1 MTQQIIV
8 IGGGPGGS
16 TAATLLAR
24 QGFSVTLF
32 EREVFPREHVGE
44 SLLPASIPILE
55 TLGVIDEIE
64 AAGFTPKYG
73 ATMVWGRDPE
83 PWSWHFAET
92 NASYPHAYQ
101 VWRPTFDQMLLDNA
115 ERSGVSVRQ
124 GCRVVD
130 AAVETDQPPTVT
142 IESSDTSRETHRADW
157 IVDASGQNGFLAR
170 RLDLRTHD
178 EFFRNLAVYSY
189 YRGADRLPEPDAGNI
204 FIEAYEHGWSWAIP
218 LPDDVMSV
226 GVVVD
231 AAWGGSQLTDQ
242 PTEEFYRQQLAMTG
256 RTAAMLSE
264 AEIIDEPRVI
274 RDWSYT
280 SQRLVGDGYI
290 LIGDAAC
297 FIDPLFSSGVHLA
310 LSSAVL
316 ASAYVTSALR
326 DPDMREPAAEVYTQL
341 YMQQYHQFRE
351 MAALFYASN
360 RTSDS
365 YFWEARRITQTTDD
379 VSPREAF
386 IAAVAGQPP
395 QGYERVVLEKGEAPS
410 DFVEG
415 VAAVESERAR
425 RDTEMSRLID
435 SAWPNRSPM
444 LDAVPTLAEGISL
457 ARKPVV
463 GDGQFEW
470 GAVMSSPARPQG
482 APISMLVAAL
492 ASRIDG
498 RRPVRSLLD
507 DLFEG
512 VSQQQQAQLLPGL
525 LTALRVLYVDGMIAS
540 WKHPQSSP
548 IPFSPREAGGDAE
561 GRGGRPER

>member
-1 MTQQIIV
+1 MADSIIV

-24 QGFSVTLF
+24 QGFDVTLF

-92 NASYPHAYQ
+92 NATYPHAYQ

-115 ERSGVSVRQ
+115 GRNGVSVRQ

-130 AAVETDQPPTVT
+130 AAVETDESPNVT
-142 IESSDTSRETHRADW
+142 IESSEGTRETHRVDW

-226 GVVVD
+226 GLVVD

-242 PTEEFYRQQLAMTG
+242 PTEEFYREQLAMTG

-280 SQRLVGDGYI
+280 AQRLVGDGYI
-290 LIGDAAC
+290 LVGDAAC

-326 DPDMREPAAEVYTQL
+326 DPEMREPAAEVYTQL

-435 SAWPNRSPM
+435 SAWPNLSPM

-525 LTALRVLYVDGMIAS
+525 LTALRVLYVDGMIAH
-540 WKHPQSSP
+540 WRTESP
-548 IPFSPREAGGDAE
+548 LPE
-561 GRGGRPER
+561 GEG

>member
-1 MTQQIIV
+1 MPDSVIV

-24 QGFSVTLF
+24 QGFEVTLF

-55 TLGVIDEIE
+55 TLGIIDEIE

-101 VWRPTFDQMLLDNA
+101 VWRPTFDQMLLRNA
-115 ERSGVSVRQ
+115 GRSGVDVRE
-124 GCRVVD
+124 GWRVTDVAFD
-130 AAVETDQPPTVT
+130 GDRPTALTVESPGGHSQRFAP
-142 IESSDTSRETHRADW
+142 DW
-157 IVDASGQNGFLAR
+157 IVDASGQTGFIAR
-170 RLDLRTHD
+170 RLETREHD
-178 EFFRNLAVYSY
+178 DFFRNLAVYSY
-189 YRGADRLPEPDAGNI
+189 YLGAQRLPEPDAGNI

-231 AAWGGSQLTDQ
+231 AAWGGAQLSDAG
-242 PTEEFYRQQLAMTG
+242 TESFYAEQLGMT
-256 RTAAMLSE
+256 RKTSAMLTG
-264 AEIIDEPRVI
+264 AAPIDEPRVI

-290 LIGDAAC
+290 LVGDAAC

-310 LSSAVL
+310 LSSALL

-326 DPDMREPAAEVYTQL
+326 DPEMREPAAEVYTQL

-365 YFWEARRITQTTDD
+365 YFWEARRIVHGADD

-395 QGYERVVLEKGEAPS
+395 QGYERVVLEKGEAPP
-410 DFVEG
+410 DFVDG
-415 VAAVESERAR
+415 VAAVERERQR
-425 RDTEMSRLID
+425 RDTEMARLID
-435 SAWPNRSPM
+435 AAWPNRSPM
-444 LDAVPTLAEGISL
+444 LDAVPTLADGVRIE
-457 ARKPVV
+457 RKPVI
-463 GDGQFEW
+463 GEGQFEW
-470 GAVMSSPARPQG
+470 GAVISSSSRPQG
-482 APISMLVAAL
+482 APISTLIAAL
-492 ASRIDG
+492 AARIDG
-498 RRPVRSLLD
+498 RRPVRALLD
-507 DLFEG
+507 ELLEG
-512 VSQQQQAQLLPGL
+512 VSEQQQVQLLPGL
-525 LTALRVLYVDGMIAS
+525 LAALRVLYVDGMISA
-540 WKHPQSSP
+540 W
-548 IPFSPREAGGDAE
+548 RM
-561 GRGGRPER
+561 

>member
-1 MTQQIIV
+1 MTQRIVV

-55 TLGVIDEIE
+55 TLGVIEEIE

-73 ATMVWGRDPE
+73 ATMVWGRDLE

-92 NASYPHAYQ
+92 NATYPHAYQ
-101 VWRPTFDQMLLDNA
+101 VWRPTFDQMLLRNA
-115 ERSGVSVRQ
+115 ERNGVDVRQ
-124 GCRVVD
+124 GCRVVEAD
-130 AAVETDQPPTVT
+130 VEPASLPKVT
-142 IESSDTSRETHRADW
+142 IESADGVREELEADW
-157 IVDASGQNGFLAR
+157 IVDASGQNGFLAT
-170 RLDLRTHD
+170 RLNLRTND

-189 YRGADRLPEPDAGNI
+189 FHGAERLPEPDTGNI

-218 LPDDVMSV
+218 LPDDVMSI

-231 AAWGGSQLTDQ
+231 AAWGGSQLGERSAPD
-242 PTEEFYRQQLAMTG
+242 FYRDQLSMTD
-256 RTAAMLSE
+256 RTAGMLE
-264 AEIIDEPRVI
+264 QADLIDEPRVI

-290 LIGDAAC
+290 LVGDAAC

-326 DPDMREPAAEVYTQL
+326 DPEMREPAAEVYTQL

-365 YFWEARRITQTTDD
+365 YFWEARRITQTSDD

-395 QGYERVVLEKGEAPS
+395 QGYERVVLERGEAPP

-415 VAAVESERAR
+415 VAAVETERQR
-425 RDTEMSRLID
+425 RDSEMARLID
-435 SAWPNRSPM
+435 SAWADRSPI
-444 LDAVPTLAEGISL
+444 LDAVPRLAEGVML
-457 ARKPVV
+457 ARKPIV

-470 GAVMSSPARPQG
+470 GAVISSPTRPQG
-482 APISMLVAAL
+482 APISMLIAAL
-492 ASRIDG
+492 ATRIDG
-498 RRPVRSLLD
+498 QHSVRSLLD
-507 DLFEG
+507 DLLDG
-512 VSQQQQAQLLPGL
+512 VDQRQRAELLPGL
-525 LTALRVLYVDGMIAS
+525 LTALRVLYVDGMIAH
-540 WKHPQSSP
+540 W
-548 IPFSPREAGGDAE
+548 EM
-561 GRGGRPER
+561 

>member
-1 MTQQIIV
+1 MTNPIIV

-24 QGFSVTLF
+24 QGFHVTLF

-115 ERSGVSVRQ
+115 QRNGVNVHQ
-124 GCRVVD
+124 GSRVID
-130 AAVETDQPPTVT
+130 ASVETGAPPTVT
-142 IESSDTSRETHRADW
+142 VESADGNRETHQADW

-189 YRGADRLPEPDAGNI
+189 YRGAQRLPEPDTGNI

-218 LPDDVMSV
+218 LADDVMSV
-226 GVVVD
+226 GLVVD
-231 AAWGGSQLTDQ
+231 AAWGGTRLTEQ
-242 PTEEFYRQQLAMTG
+242 TTEKFYQEQLAMTG
-256 RTAAMLSE
+256 RTASML
-264 AEIIDEPRVI
+264 AGAQIIDQPRVI

-280 SQRLVGDGYI
+280 AQRLVGDGYI
-290 LIGDAAC
+290 LVGDAAC

-316 ASAYVTSALR
+316 ASAYVTSALQ

-365 YFWEARRITQTTDD
+365 YFWEARRITQSTDD

-395 QGYERVVLEKGEAPS
+395 QGYERVVLEKGEAPA

-415 VAAVESERAR
+415 VAAVETERTQ
-425 RDTEMSRLID
+425 RDAEMARLID
-435 SAWPNRSPM
+435 AAWPNRSPM
-444 LDAVPTLAEGISL
+444 LDAVPTLATGVTL
-457 ARKPVV
+457 VRKPVI
-463 GDGQFEW
+463 GDGRFEW
-470 GAVMSSPARPQG
+470 GAVISSASRPQG

-492 ASRIDG
+492 ATRIDG
-498 RRPVRSLLD
+498 QRTVRTLLN

-512 VSQQQQAQLLPGL
+512 VAEQQQAQLLPGL
-525 LTALRVLYVDGMIAS
+525 LTALRVLYVDGMIAH
-540 WKHPQSSP
+540 WRTEPP
-548 IPFSPREAGGDAE
+548 LPLETCP
-561 GRGGRPER
+561 

>member
-1 MTQQIIV
+1 MTHRIVV

-24 QGFSVTLF
+24 QGFDVTLF
-32 EREVFPREHVGE
+32 EREIFPREHVGE

-55 TLGVIDEIE
+55 NLGVIEEIE

-73 ATMVWGRDPE
+73 ATMVWGKNPE

-101 VWRPTFDQMLLDNA
+101 VWRPTFDQMLLRNA
-115 ERSGVSVRQ
+115 KRSGVAVHEGS
-124 GCRVVD
+124 RVVD
-130 AAVETDQPPTVT
+130 VNLDDSDRSSLAVE
-142 IESSDTSRETHRADW
+142 SASGETQMHEADW
-157 IVDASGQNGFLAR
+157 IVDASGQYGFLAT
-170 RLDLRTHD
+170 RLDLRTND

-189 YRGADRLPEPDAGNI
+189 FRGAERLPEPDAGNI

-231 AAWGGSQLTDQ
+231 AAWGASRLAGQSPED
-242 PTEEFYRQQLAMTG
+242 FYRGQLSLTG
-256 RTAAMLSE
+256 RTAAMLAD
-264 AEIIDEPRVI
+264 AELIDDARVI

-280 SQRLVGDGYI
+280 SQRLVGDRFI
-290 LIGDAAC
+290 LVGDAAC

-310 LSSAVL
+310 MSSAVL
-316 ASAYVTSALR
+316 AAAYVTSALR
-326 DPDMREPAAEVYTQL
+326 DPEMQEPAAEVYTQL

-365 YFWEARRITQTTDD
+365 YFWEARRLTQTSDD

-395 QGYERVVLEKGEAPS
+395 QGYERVVLERGEAPA
-410 DFVEG
+410 DFVQG
-415 VAAVESERAR
+415 VAAVESERER
-425 RDTEMSRLID
+425 RDAEMARLID
-435 SAWPNRSPM
+435 AAWPDRSPM
-444 LDAVPTLAEGISL
+444 LNAVPTLAAGVQL
-457 ARKPVV
+457 ARKPVI

-470 GAVMSSPARPQG
+470 GAVMTSPSRPQG
-482 APISMLVAAL
+482 APISMVVAAL
-492 ASRIDG
+492 ATRIDG
-498 RRPVRSLLD
+498 QGTVRALLN

-512 VSQQQQAQLLPGL
+512 VPQQQQTQLLPGL

-540 WKHPQSSP
+540 WSTAQNPPS
-548 IPFSPREAGGDAE
+548 PFSPREAGGDAE
-561 GRGGRPER
+561 SLPPA

>member
-1 MTQQIIV
+1 MTEGNEHEAAIIV

-16 TAATLLAR
+16 TVATLLAR
-24 QGFSVTLF
+24 QGFRVVLF
-32 EREVFPREHVGE
+32 ERAVFPREHVGE

-55 TLGVIDEIE
+55 TLGVIDEVE

-92 NASYPHAYQ
+92 NARYPHAYQ
-101 VWRPTFDQMLLDNA
+101 VWRPTFDHILLRNA
-115 ERSGVSVRQ
+115 ARSGVDVRE
-124 GCRVVD
+124 GWRVLD
-130 AAVETDQPPTVT
+130 ASLDGELAEVTVQRPDGGT
-142 IESSDTSRETHRADW
+142 ERFRADW
-157 IVDASGQNGFLAR
+157 IVDASGQAGLLAR
-170 RLDLRTHD
+170 RLALRTHD

-189 YRGADRLPEPDAGNI
+189 YRGAERLPEPDAGNI

-231 AAWGGSQLTDQ
+231 AAWGGAQLM
-242 PTEEFYRQQLAMTG
+242 ERSAAEFYRDQLAQTG
-256 RTAAMLSE
+256 RTASLLAA
-264 AEIIDEPRVI
+264 AELLNEPRVI

-280 SQRLVGDGYI
+280 AQRLVGDRYI
-290 LIGDAAC
+290 LVGDAAC

-310 LSSAVL
+310 MSSAVL

-326 DPDMREPAAEVYTQL
+326 EPDLHEPAAAVYTQL

-365 YFWEARRITQTTDD
+365 YFWEARRITQIADD

-395 QGYERVVLEKGEAPS
+395 QGYERVVLERGEAPA

-415 VAAVESERAR
+415 VAAVEAERSAR
-425 RDTEMSRLID
+425 DAEMARLID

-444 LDAVPTLAEGISL
+444 LDAVPTLADGVQL
-457 ARKPVV
+457 ARKPVI
-463 GDGQFEW
+463 GDDQFEW
-470 GAVMSSPARPQG
+470 GAVISSPTRPQG
-482 APISMLVAAL
+482 APISMVVAAL
-492 ASRIDG
+492 AARIDG
-498 RRPVRSLLD
+498 RSTVRALLD
-507 DLFEG
+507 NLLEG
-512 VSQQQQAQLLPGL
+512 VPEQQRMQLLPGL
-525 LTALRVLYVDGMIAS
+525 LTALRVLYVDGMIAH
-540 WKHPQSSP
+540 W
-548 IPFSPREAGGDAE
+548 RV
-561 GRGGRPER
+561 

>member
-1 MTQQIIV
+1 MTHKIIV

-16 TAATLLAR
+16 TAATLIAR
-24 QGFSVTLF
+24 QGFNVTLF
-32 EREVFPREHVGE
+32 EREIFPREHVGE

-55 TLGVIDEIE
+55 TLGVIDEIK

-92 NASYPHAYQ
+92 NATYPHAYQ
-101 VWRPTFDQMLLDNA
+101 VWRPTFDQLLLENA
-115 ERSGVSVRQ
+115 ERSGVDVRQ

-130 AAVETDQPPTVT
+130 VSLDTDAASSVTVESATGDQEVF
-142 IESSDTSRETHRADW
+142 EADW

-189 YRGADRLPEPDAGNI
+189 YRGVQRLPEPDTGNI

-231 AAWGGSQLTDQ
+231 AAWAGAQLSERPPD
-242 PTEEFYRQQLAMTG
+242 EFYRQQLSMTT
-256 RTAAMLSE
+256 RTASMLETGALLE
-264 AEIIDEPRVI
+264 APRII

-280 SQRLVGDGYI
+280 SQRLVGDGFI

-365 YFWEARRITQTTDD
+365 YFWEARRITQSSGD

-415 VAAVESERAR
+415 VAAVEAARAR
-425 RDTEMSRLID
+425 RDTEMAKLID

-444 LDAVPTLAEGISL
+444 LNAVPTLANGVEL
-457 ARKPVV
+457 ARKPVI

-470 GAVMSSPARPQG
+470 GAVISSPSRPHG
-482 APISMLVAAL
+482 APISLVVAAL

-498 RRPVRSLLD
+498 RSTVSALLNDLLD
-507 DLFEG
+507 G
-512 VSQQQQAQLLPGL
+512 VEEQQQVQLLPGL
-525 LTALRVLYVDGMIAS
+525 LAALRVLYVDGMIS
-540 WKHPQSSP
+540 HW
-548 IPFSPREAGGDAE
+548 RT
-561 GRGGRPER
+561 

>member
-1 MTQQIIV
+1 MTHQIIV

-24 QGFSVTLF
+24 QGFHVTLF

-55 TLGVIDEIE
+55 TLGVIDEIK

-92 NASYPHAYQ
+92 NATYPHAYQ
-101 VWRPTFDQMLLDNA
+101 VSRPTFDQMLLRNA
-115 ERSGVSVRQ
+115 ARIGVDVHE
-124 GCRVVD
+124 GNRVVD
-130 AAVETDQPPTVT
+130 ISFDASGLSTVT
-142 IESSDTSRETHRADW
+142 VEAASGDTRNVQADW
-157 IVDASGQNGFLAR
+157 VVDASGQNGFLAR
-170 RLDLRTHD
+170 RLNLRTHD
-178 EFFRNLAVYSY
+178 DFFRNLAVYSY
-189 YRGADRLPEPDAGNI
+189 FRGADRLPEPDAGNI
-204 FIEAYEHGWSWAIP
+204 FIEAFEHGWSWAIP

-231 AAWGGSQLTDQ
+231 AAWGGTQLTDQ
-242 PTEEFYRQQLAMTG
+242 PIEGFYREQLAMTG
-256 RTAAMLSE
+256 RTAAMLSG

-280 SQRLVGDGYI
+280 AQRLVGDGYI
-290 LIGDAAC
+290 LVGDAAC

-365 YFWEARRITQTTDD
+365 YFWEARRITQTSDD

-395 QGYERVVLEKGEAPS
+395 QGYERVVLEKGEAPT

-415 VAAVESERAR
+415 VATVEAERAR
-425 RDTEMSRLID
+425 RDTEMARLID
-435 SAWPNRSPM
+435 SAWPDRSPM
-444 LDAVPTLAEGISL
+444 LNAVPTLADGVTL
-457 ARKPVV
+457 ARKPVI

-470 GAVMSSPARPQG
+470 GAVIASTARPQG

-492 ASRIDG
+492 ATRIDG
-498 RRPVRSLLD
+498 QRTVRSLLD
-507 DLFEG
+507 DLFTG
-512 VSQQQQAQLLPGL
+512 VSRQQQGQLLPGL
-525 LTALRVLYVDGMIAS
+525 LTALRVLYVDGMIAH
-540 WKHPQSSP
+540 W
-548 IPFSPREAGGDAE
+548 RL
-561 GRGGRPER
+561 

>member
-1 MTQQIIV
+1 MADEPGASIIV

-24 QGFSVTLF
+24 QGFDVTLF

-55 TLGVIDEIE
+55 TLGVIDEVE

-101 VWRPTFDQMLLDNA
+101 VWRPTFDQMLLRNA
-115 ERSGVSVRQ
+115 ERNGVSVHE

-130 AAVETDQPPTVT
+130 VGLGQDASTSVTVESTDG
-142 IESSDTSRETHRADW
+142 ESQTFECDW
-157 IVDASGQNGFLAR
+157 IVDASGQNGFLSR
-170 RLDLRTHD
+170 RLDLRVND

-189 YRGADRLPEPDAGNI
+189 FRGAERLPEPDAGNI

-218 LPDDVMSV
+218 LPDDIMSV

-231 AAWGGSQLTDQ
+231 SAWGGAKLTDM
-242 PTEEFYRQQLAMTG
+242 PTEGFYRRQLSLTG
-256 RTAAMLSE
+256 RTAEMLGR
-264 AEIIDEPRVI
+264 AEMIDEPRII

-290 LIGDAAC
+290 LVGDAAC

-326 DPDMREPAAEVYTQL
+326 EPEMREPAAEVYTQL

-365 YFWEARRITQTTDD
+365 YFWEARRIVNTSDD

-395 QGYERVVLEKGEAPS
+395 QGYERVVLERGEAPA

-415 VAAVESERAR
+415 VAEVEQERAR
-425 RDTEMSRLID
+425 RDDEMAGIID
-435 SAWPNRSPM
+435 AAWPDRSPM
-444 LDAVPTLAEGISL
+444 LDAVPTLAAGVSL
-457 ARKPVV
+457 ARKPVI

-470 GAVMSSPARPQG
+470 GAVISSPTRPQG
-482 APISMLVAAL
+482 APISMLIAAL
-492 ASRIDG
+492 ATRIDG
-498 RRPVRSLLD
+498 ERTVRALIDDLLD
-507 DLFEG
+507 G
-512 VSQQQQAQLLPGL
+512 VPEQQQAQLRPGL
-525 LTALRVLYVDGMIAS
+525 LTALRVLYVDGMIAH
-540 WKHPQSSP
+540 W
-548 IPFSPREAGGDAE
+548 RT
-561 GRGGRPER
+561 

>member
-1 MTQQIIV
+1 MAEASDASIIV

-24 QGFSVTLF
+24 QGFDVTLF

-92 NASYPHAYQ
+92 NATYPHAYQ

-115 ERSGVSVRQ
+115 ARNGVNVHQ
-124 GCRVVD
+124 GARVID
-130 AAVETDQPPTVT
+130 ATIETDEATSVTV
-142 IESSDTSRETHRADW
+142 ESANGIQETHQADW

-189 YRGADRLPEPDAGNI
+189 YRGAQRLPEPDTGNI

-231 AAWGGSQLTDQ
+231 AAWGGSQLADE
-242 PTEEFYRQQLAMTG
+242 PIENFYRGQLAMTD
-256 RTAAMLSE
+256 RTASMLAD
-264 AEIIDEPRVI
+264 AELIDDARVI

-280 SQRLVGDGYI
+280 AQRLVGDRYI
-290 LIGDAAC
+290 LVGDAAC

-395 QGYERVVLEKGEAPS
+395 QGYERVVLEKGEAPA

-415 VAAVESERAR
+415 VAAVESAR
-425 RDTEMSRLID
+425 SERDTEMARLID
-435 SAWPNRSPM
+435 AAWPNRSPM
-444 LDAVPTLAEGISL
+444 LDAVPTLSSGVTL
-457 ARKPVV
+457 ARKPVI

-470 GAVMSSPARPQG
+470 GAVISSPSRPQG
-482 APISMLVAAL
+482 APISMVVAAL
-492 ASRIDG
+492 ATRIDG
-498 RRPVRSLLD
+498 QRPVRALLA

-512 VSQQQQAQLLPGL
+512 VSEQQQAQLLPGL
-525 LTALRVLYVDGMIAS
+525 LTALRVLYVDGMIAH
-540 WKHPQSSP
+540 WKT
-548 IPFSPREAGGDAE
+548 
-561 GRGGRPER
+561 

>member
-1 MTQQIIV
+1 MSDSIIV

-24 QGFSVTLF
+24 QGFDVTLF
-32 EREVFPREHVGE
+32 ERELFPREHVGE

-101 VWRPTFDQMLLDNA
+101 VWRPTFDHMLLRSA
-115 ERSGVSVRQ
+115 ERNGVSVHQ
-124 GCRVVD
+124 GSRVVD
-130 AAVETDQPPTVT
+130 VSLNESDAKSVTVESASGEPQ
-142 IESSDTSRETHRADW
+142 THAADW

-170 RLDLRTHD
+170 RLDLRVND

-189 YRGADRLPEPDAGNI
+189 FRGADRLPEPDAGNI

-218 LPDDVMSV
+218 LPDDIMSV

-231 AAWGGSQLTDQ
+231 AAWGGAELSDA
-242 PTEEFYRQQLAMTG
+242 PTEDFYRRQLAMTQ
-256 RTAAMLSE
+256 RTAEMLKP
-264 AEIIDEPRVI
+264 AEIIDAPRVI

-290 LIGDAAC
+290 LVGDAAC

-326 DPDMREPAAEVYTQL
+326 DPDMREPAAAVYTQL

-351 MAALFYASN
+351 MAALFYAST

-365 YFWEARRITQTTDD
+365 YFWEARRITQNSDN

-395 QGYERVVLEKGEAPS
+395 QGYERVVLERGEAPP

-415 VAAVESERAR
+415 VAAVETERAE
-425 RDTEMSRLID
+425 RDARMAKLID
-435 SAWPNRSPM
+435 SAWPDRSPM
-444 LDAVPTLAEGISL
+444 LDAVPTLASGVTL
-457 ARKPVV
+457 ARKPVI

-470 GAVMSSPARPQG
+470 GAVISSPARPQG
-482 APISMLVAAL
+482 APISMLIAAL
-492 ASRIDG
+492 ATRIDG
-498 RRPVRSLLD
+498 QRPVRDLVNDLL
-507 DLFEG
+507 EG
-512 VSQQQQAQLLPGL
+512 VEPRQRAQLLPGL
-525 LTALRVLYVDGMIAS
+525 LTALRVLYVDGMIAH
-540 WKHPQSSP
+540 WGTEFPP
-548 IPFSPREAGGDAE
+548 P
-561 GRGGRPER
+561 

>member
-1 MTQQIIV
+1 MAESSNASIAV

-24 QGFSVTLF
+24 QGFEVTLF

-55 TLGVIDEIE
+55 TLGVIEEIE
-64 AAGFTPKYG
+64 DAGFTPKYG

-101 VWRPTFDQMLLDNA
+101 VWRPTFDQMLLRNA
-115 ERSGVSVRQ
+115 ERNGVDVRE
-124 GCRVVD
+124 GWRAVDISFDRGRPTALTVESTDRV
-130 AAVETDQPPTVT
+130 A
-142 IESSDTSRETHRADW
+142 REFTPDW

-170 RLDLRTHD
+170 RLDLRVND
-178 EFFRNLAVYSY
+178 DFFRNLAVYSY
-189 YRGADRLPEPDAGNI
+189 YRGAQRLPEPDTGNI

-218 LPDDVMSV
+218 LPDDIMSV

-231 AAWGGSQLTDQ
+231 AAWGGTRLAELT
-242 PTEEFYRQQLAMTG
+242 TEEFYRDQLAITG
-256 RTAAMLSE
+256 KTAEMLSA
-264 AEIIDEPRVI
+264 AEPIEEPRII

-290 LIGDAAC
+290 LVGDAAC

-310 LSSAVL
+310 LSSALL

-365 YFWEARRITQTTDD
+365 YFWEARRITQTSDE

-395 QGYERVVLEKGEAPS
+395 QGYERVVLERGEAPL

-415 VAAVESERAR
+415 VAAVEQEREH
-425 RDTEMSRLID
+425 RDTEMARLID
-435 SAWPNRSPM
+435 AAWPDRSPM
-444 LDAVPTLAEGISL
+444 LDAVPVLADGVTL
-457 ARKPVV
+457 ARKPVI

-470 GAVMSSPARPQG
+470 GAVISSSSRPQG
-482 APISMLVAAL
+482 APISTLIAAL

-498 RRPVRSLLD
+498 SRPVRDLLD
-507 DLFEG
+507 DLLEG
-512 VSQQQQAQLLPGL
+512 VDPQQRAQLLPGL
-525 LTALRVLYVDGMIAS
+525 LAALRVLYVDGMIARWRES
-540 WKHPQSSP
+540 PLPSPQ
-548 IPFSPREAGGDAE
+548 AGGDV
-561 GRGGRPER
+561 P

>member
-1 MTQQIIV
+1 MSNDRAQSIIV

-24 QGFSVTLF
+24 QGFDVTLF
-32 EREVFPREHVGE
+32 ERDVFPREHVGE

-55 TLGVIDEIE
+55 TLGVIDEIK

-92 NASYPHAYQ
+92 NATYPHAYQ

-115 ERSGVSVRQ
+115 QRNGVNVHQ
-124 GCRVVD
+124 GRRVVD
-130 AAVETDQPPTVT
+130 AVVETGEAPSVTVET
-142 IESSDTSRETHRADW
+142 ADGIRETHQADW

-170 RLDLRTHD
+170 RLDLRRHD

-189 YRGADRLPEPDAGNI
+189 YRGAERLPEPDAGNI

-231 AAWGGSQLTDQ
+231 AAWGGSQLTEQRTD
-242 PTEEFYRQQLAMTG
+242 EFYREQLGMTA
-256 RTAAMLSE
+256 RTSSMLAG
-264 AEIIDEPRVI
+264 AEMTDDPRVI

-290 LIGDAAC
+290 LVGDAAC

-326 DPDMREPAAEVYTQL
+326 DPEMREPAAEVYTQL

-365 YFWEARRITQTTDD
+365 YFWEARRITQSSDD

-395 QGYERVVLEKGEAPS
+395 QGYERVVLEKGEAPP
-410 DFVEG
+410 DFVKG
-415 VAAVESERAR
+415 VAAVETERNQ
-425 RDTEMSRLID
+425 RDAEMARLID
-435 SAWPNRSPM
+435 TARPGRSPM
-444 LDAVPTLAEGISL
+444 LDAVPVLADGVEL
-457 ARKPVV
+457 ARKPVI

-470 GAVMSSPARPQG
+470 GAVISSPSRPQG

-492 ASRIDG
+492 ATRIDG
-498 RRPVRSLLD
+498 QRTVRSLLD

-512 VSQQQQAQLLPGL
+512 VSQQQQTQLLAGL
-525 LTALRVLYVDGMIAS
+525 LTALRVLYVDGMIAHWRTES
-540 WKHPQSSP
+540 PFPQ
-548 IPFSPREAGGDAE
+548 GE
-561 GRGGRPER
+561 GLG

>member
-1 MTQQIIV
+1 MSNDRVQSIIV

-24 QGFSVTLF
+24 QGFDVTLF

-55 TLGVIDEIE
+55 TLGVIDEIK

-101 VWRPTFDQMLLDNA
+101 VWRPTFDQILLRNA
-115 ERSGVSVRQ
+115 AANGVDVHEGS
-124 GCRVVD
+124 RVVD
-130 AAVETDQPPTVT
+130 VSFESNQLSSVTV
-142 IESSDTSRETHRADW
+142 ESSSVDSATYQATYHADW

-189 YRGADRLPEPDAGNI
+189 YRGVERLPEPDTGNI

-226 GVVVD
+226 GVVID
-231 AAWGGSQLTDQ
+231 AAWGGSQLAERPVEDFFR
-242 PTEEFYRQQLAMTG
+242 EQLAMTD
-256 RTAAMLSE
+256 RTAGMLESGNLLE
-264 AEIIDEPRVI
+264 APRVI

-290 LIGDAAC
+290 LVGDAAC

-326 DPDMREPAAEVYTQL
+326 DPEMREPAAEVYTQL

-365 YFWEARRITQTTDD
+365 YFWEARRITQSAND

-395 QGYERVVLEKGEAPS
+395 QGYERVVLEKGEAPP

-415 VAAVESERAR
+415 VAAVESARAR
-425 RDTEMSRLID
+425 RDQEMARLID
-435 SAWPNRSPM
+435 SAWANRSPM
-444 LDAVPTLAEGISL
+444 LDSVPTLANGVEL
-457 ARKPVV
+457 ARKPIV

-470 GAVMSSPARPQG
+470 GAVISSPSRPHG

-498 RRPVRSLLD
+498 TSTVRALLD
-507 DLFEG
+507 DLLQG
-512 VSQQQQAQLLPGL
+512 VEEQQRIQLLPGL
-525 LTALRVLYVDGMIAS
+525 LTALRVLYVDGMIS
-540 WKHPQSSP
+540 HW
-548 IPFSPREAGGDAE
+548 RT
-561 GRGGRPER
+561 

>member
-1 MTQQIIV
+1 MADSSHASVIV

-24 QGFSVTLF
+24 QGFDVTLF
-32 EREVFPREHVGE
+32 EREIFPREHVGE

-55 TLGVIDEIE
+55 NLGVIEEIE

-101 VWRPTFDQMLLDNA
+101 VWRPTFDQMLLNNA
-115 ERSGVSVRQ
+115 ERNGVTVRQ
-124 GCRVVD
+124 GWRVVD
-130 AAVETDQPPTVT
+130 ASVESAEPPTLRVESDDGATEAVE
-142 IESSDTSRETHRADW
+142 ADW
-157 IVDASGQNGFLAR
+157 IVDASGQNGFLAT
-170 RLDLRTHD
+170 RLNLRTND

-189 YRGADRLPEPDAGNI
+189 FRGADRLPEPDAGNI

-231 AAWGGSQLTDQ
+231 AAWGASQLSGQ
-242 PTEEFYRQQLAMTG
+242 PPEDFYRGQLSLTG
-256 RTAAMLSE
+256 RTAAMLVD
-264 AEIIDEPRVI
+264 ADLIDDARVI

-280 SQRLVGDGYI
+280 SQRLVGDRFI
-290 LIGDAAC
+290 LVGDAAC

-310 LSSAVL
+310 MSSAVL

-326 DPDMREPAAEVYTQL
+326 DPEMREPAAEVYTQL

-365 YFWEARRITQTTDD
+365 YFWEARRITQTSSD

-395 QGYERVVLEKGEAPS
+395 QGYERVVLERGEAPP

-415 VAAVESERAR
+415 VTAVETERAQ
-425 RDTEMSRLID
+425 RDAEMSALID
-435 SAWPNRSPM
+435 AAWPSRSPM
-444 LDAVPTLAEGISL
+444 LEAVPVLASGVTL
-457 ARKPVV
+457 ARKPVI
-463 GDGQFEW
+463 GDGRFEW
-470 GAVMSSPARPQG
+470 GAVISSTSRPQG

-492 ASRIDG
+492 ATRIDG
-498 RRPVRSLLD
+498 QRPVRALLA
-507 DLFEG
+507 DLFDG
-512 VSQQQQAQLLPGL
+512 VPEQQRAQLLPGL
-525 LTALRVLYVDGMIAS
+525 LTALRVLYVDGMIAA
-540 WKHPQSSP
+540 WGK
-548 IPFSPREAGGDAE
+548 
-561 GRGGRPER
+561 

>member
-24 QGFSVTLF
+24 QGFDVTLF

-92 NASYPHAYQ
+92 NATYPHAYQ

-115 ERSGVSVRQ
+115 QRNGVNVRQ

-290 LIGDAAC
+290 LVGDAAC

-365 YFWEARRITQTTDD
+365 YFWEARRITQTSDD

-435 SAWPNRSPM
+435 SAWPKRSPM

-498 RRPVRSLLD
+498 RRPVRSLLN

-540 WKHPQSSP
+540 WKHAQSSP
-548 IPFSPREAGGDAE
+548 IPFSPREAGGGAE

>member
-1 MTQQIIV
+1 MSERDVQRVIV

-16 TAATLLAR
+16 TSATLLAR
-24 QGFSVTLF
+24 QGFDVTLF

-55 TLGVIDEIE
+55 TLGVIEEIE

-73 ATMVWGRDPE
+73 ATMVWGRDPD
-83 PWSWHFAET
+83 PWSWRFAET
-92 NASYPHAYQ
+92 NATYPHAYQ
-101 VWRPTFDQMLLDNA
+101 VWRPTFDQMLLNNA
-115 ERSGVSVRQ
+115 ERNGVNVRQ
-124 GCRVVD
+124 ACRVVD
-130 AAVETDQPPTVT
+130 AQVETSEPTSVT
-142 IESSDTSRETHRADW
+142 VESADGRQEVHQADW

-189 YRGADRLPEPDAGNI
+189 FHGADHLPEPDTGNI

-231 AAWGGSQLTDQ
+231 AAWGGAQLAERE
-242 PTEEFYRQQLAMTG
+242 TEAFYREQLSMTG
-256 RTAAMLSE
+256 RTAEMLAPGNLLES
-264 AEIIDEPRVI
+264 PRVI

-280 SQRLVGDGYI
+280 AQRLVGDGFI
-290 LIGDAAC
+290 LVGDAAC

-310 LSSAVL
+310 MSSAVL

-326 DPDMREPAAEVYTQL
+326 EPEMRVPAAEVYSQL

-360 RTSDS
+360 RTSAS
-365 YFWEARRITQTTDD
+365 YFWDARRIVQHPDD
-379 VSPREAF
+379 ISPREAF

-395 QGYERVVLEKGEAPS
+395 QGYERVVLERGEAPA

-415 VAAVESERAR
+415 VAAVETERAR
-425 RDTEMSRLID
+425 RAAEMTRLID
-435 SAWPNRSPM
+435 TAWPDRSPM
-444 LDAVPTLAEGISL
+444 LEAVPSLADGVEL
-457 ARKPVV
+457 ARKPVI

-470 GAVMSSPARPQG
+470 GAVISSPSRPQG
-482 APISMLVAAL
+482 APISMVVAAL

-498 RRPVRSLLD
+498 RSTVRTLLE
-507 DLFEG
+507 DLFTG
-512 VSQQQQAQLLPGL
+512 VSEPQRVQLLPGM
-525 LTALRVLYVDGMIAS
+525 LTALRVLYIDGMIAY
-540 WKHPQSSP
+540 W
-548 IPFSPREAGGDAE
+548 RV
-561 GRGGRPER
+561 

>member
-1 MTQQIIV
+1 MTQRIIV

-24 QGFSVTLF
+24 QGFDVTLF

-73 ATMVWGRDPE
+73 ATMVWGREPE

-101 VWRPTFDQMLLDNA
+101 VWRPTFDQMLLRNA
-115 ERSGVSVRQ
+115 ERNGVSVHE

-130 AAVETDQPPTVT
+130 VSLDETDPSSVTV
-142 IESSDTSRETHRADW
+142 ESANGETQAHEAEW

-170 RLDLRTHD
+170 RLDLRVND

-189 YRGADRLPEPDAGNI
+189 FRGADRLPEPDTGNI

-231 AAWGGSQLTDQ
+231 AAWGGSKLNEA
-242 PTEEFYRQQLAMTG
+242 PTEEFYRRQLSMTQ
-256 RTAAMLSE
+256 RTAAMLRPSRM
-264 AEIIDEPRVI
+264 IDDPRVI

-290 LIGDAAC
+290 LVGDAAC

-326 DPDMREPAAEVYTQL
+326 DPEMREPAAEVYTQL

-365 YFWEARRITQTTDD
+365 YFWEARRITQSADD

-395 QGYERVVLEKGEAPS
+395 QGYERVVLERGEAPP

-415 VAAVESERAR
+415 VAAVETERAE
-425 RDTEMSRLID
+425 RDAEMTKLID
-435 SAWPNRSPM
+435 SAWPDRSPM
-444 LDAVPTLAEGISL
+444 LDAVPALAPGVTL

-470 GAVMSSPARPQG
+470 GAVISSSTRPQG
-482 APISMLVAAL
+482 APISTLIAAL
-492 ASRIDG
+492 ATRIDG
-498 RRPVRSLLD
+498 QRPVRVLLD
-507 DLFEG
+507 DLLEG
-512 VSQQQQAQLLPGL
+512 VEPRQRAQLLPGL
-525 LTALRVLYVDGMIAS
+525 LTALRVLYVDGMIAR
-540 WKHPQSSP
+540 WTPAQDPQVPS
-548 IPFSPREAGGDAE
+548 SPRE
-561 GRGGRPER
+561 

>member
-1 MTQQIIV
+1 MTHQIAV

-24 QGFSVTLF
+24 QGFAVTLF

-55 TLGVIDEIE
+55 TLGVIEEIE

-92 NASYPHAYQ
+92 NATYPHAYQ
-101 VWRPTFDQMLLDNA
+101 VWRPTFDQMLLRNA
-115 ERSGVSVRQ
+115 ERNGVNVRE
-124 GCRVVD
+124 GWRVVD
-130 AAVETDQPPTVT
+130 VAFDDGRPRSLTVDPPQGDSHVF
-142 IESSDTSRETHRADW
+142 RPDW
-157 IVDASGQNGFLAR
+157 IVDASGQTGFIAR
-170 RLDLRTHD
+170 RLDIREHD

-189 YRGADRLPEPDAGNI
+189 YRGAERLPEPDAGNI

-231 AAWGGSQLTDQ
+231 AAWGGALLQEQSI
-242 PTEEFYRQQLAMTG
+242 ESFYAEQLAMT
-256 RTAAMLSE
+256 RKTSAMLAP
-264 AEIIDEPRVI
+264 AERIDEPRVI

-280 SQRLVGDGYI
+280 SDRLVGDGYI
-290 LIGDAAC
+290 LVGDAAC

-310 LSSAVL
+310 LSSALL

-326 DPDMREPAAEVYTQL
+326 DPEMREPAAEVYTQL

-365 YFWEARRITQTTDD
+365 YFWEARRIVHGGDD

-395 QGYERVVLEKGEAPS
+395 QGYERVVLERGEAPA

-415 VAAVESERAR
+415 VAAVEAERER
-425 RDTEMSRLID
+425 RDSEMARLID

-444 LDAVPTLAEGISL
+444 LDAVPTLAEGVTL

-470 GAVMSSPARPQG
+470 GAVMSSPSRPQG
-482 APISMLVAAL
+482 APISMLIAAL

-498 RRPVRSLLD
+498 RSTVRSLLD
-507 DLFEG
+507 DLLEG
-512 VSQQQQAQLLPGL
+512 VDDQQRAQLLPGL
-525 LTALRVLYVDGMIAS
+525 LSALRVLYVDGMIAE
-540 WKHPQSSP
+540 W
-548 IPFSPREAGGDAE
+548 ET
-561 GRGGRPER
+561 RP

>member
-1 MTQQIIV
+1 MADGRDASVIV

-24 QGFSVTLF
+24 QGFDVTLF

-55 TLGVIDEIE
+55 TLGVIDEIK

-73 ATMVWGRDPE
+73 ATMVWGRNPE

-101 VWRPTFDQMLLDNA
+101 VWRPTFDQMLLRNA
-115 ERSGVSVRQ
+115 TENGVDVHEGS
-124 GCRVVD
+124 RVVD
-130 AAVETDQPPTVT
+130 VSFESGQPSSVTV
-142 IESSDTSRETHRADW
+142 ESSLGDSETYQTDW

-189 YRGADRLPEPDAGNI
+189 YRGVERLPEPDTGNI

-226 GVVVD
+226 GVVID
-231 AAWGGSQLTDQ
+231 AAWGGSQLSEQ
-242 PTEEFYRQQLAMTG
+242 PAEDFFREQLAMTN
-256 RTAAMLSE
+256 RTATMLESGELLE
-264 AEIIDEPRVI
+264 APRVI

-290 LIGDAAC
+290 LVGDAAC

-326 DPDMREPAAEVYTQL
+326 DPEMREPAAEVYTQL

-365 YFWEARRITQTTDD
+365 YFWEARRITQSADD

-395 QGYERVVLEKGEAPS
+395 QGYERVVLEKGEAPP

-415 VAAVESERAR
+415 VAAVESARAR
-425 RDTEMSRLID
+425 RDQEMAGLID

-444 LDAVPTLAEGISL
+444 LDAVPTLANGVEL
-457 ARKPVV
+457 VRKPVI

-470 GAVMSSPARPQG
+470 GAVISSPSRPSG
-482 APISMLVAAL
+482 APISMVVAAL

-498 RRPVRSLLD
+498 RSTVSALLD
-507 DLFEG
+507 DLLQG
-512 VSQQQQAQLLPGL
+512 VEEQQRIQLLPGL
-525 LTALRVLYVDGMIAS
+525 LTALRVLYVDGMIS
-540 WKHPQSSP
+540 HWR
-548 IPFSPREAGGDAE
+548 I
-561 GRGGRPER
+561 

>member
-1 MTQQIIV
+1 MTQRIIV

-24 QGFSVTLF
+24 QGFDVTLF

-55 TLGVIDEIE
+55 SLGVIDEIE

-101 VWRPTFDQMLLDNA
+101 VWRPTFDQMLLRNA
-115 ERSGVSVRQ
+115 ERNGVSVHE
-124 GCRVVD
+124 GVRVVD
-130 AAVETDQPPTVT
+130 VSLDETDPSSVTV
-142 IESSDTSRETHRADW
+142 ESADGETQAHEAEW
-157 IVDASGQNGFLAR
+157 IVDASGQNGLLAR
-170 RLDLRTHD
+170 RLELRVND

-189 YRGADRLPEPDAGNI
+189 FRGANRLPEPDTGNI

-231 AAWGGSQLTDQ
+231 AAWGGSQLSEA
-242 PTEEFYRQQLAMTG
+242 PTEEFYRRQLSMTQ
-256 RTAAMLSE
+256 RTSAMLRP
-264 AEIIDEPRVI
+264 ARMIDEPRVI

-290 LIGDAAC
+290 LVGDAAC

-326 DPDMREPAAEVYTQL
+326 DPEMRDPAAEVYTQL

-365 YFWEARRITQTTDD
+365 YFWEARRITQSADD

-395 QGYERVVLEKGEAPS
+395 QGYERVVLERGEAPP

-415 VAAVESERAR
+415 VAAVESARAR
-425 RDTEMSRLID
+425 RDAEMAALID
-435 SAWPNRSPM
+435 SVWPDRSPM
-444 LDAVPTLAEGISL
+444 LDAVPALADGVRLE
-457 ARKPVV
+457 RKPVI

-470 GAVMSSPARPQG
+470 GAVISSPTRPQG
-482 APISMLVAAL
+482 APISTLIAAL
-492 ASRIDG
+492 ATRIDG
-498 RRPVRSLLD
+498 QRPVRALLD
-507 DLFEG
+507 DLLEG
-512 VSQQQQAQLLPGL
+512 VGEQQRAQLLPGL
-525 LTALRVLYVDGMIAS
+525 LSALRVLYVDGMIAH
-540 WKHPQSSP
+540 WRTDSP
-548 IPFSPREAGGDAE
+548 LPPRNAG
-561 GRGGRPER
+561 

>member
-1 MTQQIIV
+1 MTQRIIV

-24 QGFSVTLF
+24 QGFEVTLF

-55 TLGVIDEIE
+55 TLGVIEEIE

-92 NASYPHAYQ
+92 NATYPHAYQ
-101 VWRPTFDQMLLDNA
+101 VWRPTFDQMLLRNA
-115 ERSGVSVRQ
+115 QRNGVVVHE
-124 GCRVVD
+124 GCRVVGVD
-130 AAVETDQPPTVT
+130 LEAGVGKTVT
-142 IESSDTSRETHRADW
+142 VESANGESQTFEADW

-189 YRGADRLPEPDAGNI
+189 YRGAARLPEPDAGNI

-231 AAWGGSQLTDQ
+231 AAWGGSQLTEQ
-242 PTEEFYRQQLAMTG
+242 TTEEFYREQLSMTG
-256 RTAAMLSE
+256 RTASMLAD
-264 AEIIDEPRVI
+264 AEMIDEPRVI

-290 LIGDAAC
+290 LVGDAAC

-326 DPDMREPAAEVYTQL
+326 DPEMREPAAEVYTQL

-365 YFWEARRITQTTDD
+365 YFWEARRITQTSDD

-395 QGYERVVLEKGEAPS
+395 QGYERVVLEKGEAPA

-415 VAAVESERAR
+415 VAAVESERAE
-425 RDTEMSRLID
+425 RDAEMARIID

-444 LDAVPTLAEGISL
+444 LDAVPTLAGGVRL
-457 ARKPVV
+457 VRKPVV

-470 GAVMSSPARPQG
+470 GAVMSSPSRPQG

-492 ASRIDG
+492 ATRIDG
-498 RRPVRSLLD
+498 QRSVRALLD

-512 VSQQQQAQLLPGL
+512 VSEQQRTLLLPGL
-525 LTALRVLYVDGMIAS
+525 LTALRVLYVDGMIS
-540 WKHPQSSP
+540 HW
-548 IPFSPREAGGDAE
+548 IPAHYP
-561 GRGGRPER
+561 